1 MRNQCV
7 AGAGLQGLLAIGFGA
22 FGAHALKQVVASLP
36 PEEAARRLAWVDT
49 GSKYQ
54 LAHAAAL
61 LALAALWPAL
71 SSRPRN
77 LALAGFFWGPL
88 LFSASLY
95 AMALGGP
102 LWLGALTPVGG
113 TLMLSGWAALIWAG
127 LRRHQTGKEGLS
139 SPTSHH

>member
-7 AGAGLQGLLAIGFGA
+7 AKAGLQGLLAVGFGA
-22 FGAHALKQVVASLP
+22 FGAHGLKHSLAGLP
-36 PEEAARRLAWVDT
+36 PEEASKLLGWMDT

-71 SSRPRN
+71 APRPRN
-77 LALAGFFWGPL
+77 LAVAGFFWGPL
-88 LFSASLY
+88 VFSGSLY

-102 LWLGALTPVGG
+102 LWLGALTPLGG
-113 TLMLSGWAALIWAG
+113 LAMLLGWGALAWAG
-127 LRRHQTGKEGLS
+127 LPRKAGS
-139 SPTSHH
+139 

>member
-22 FGAHALKQVVASLP
+22 FGAHGLKHAVSGLP
-36 PEEAARRLAWVDT
+36 ADDAARLLGYLDT
-49 GSKYQ
+49 GARYQ
-54 LAHAAAL
+54 LVHAAAL

-71 SSRPRN
+71 APRPRR

-88 LFSASLY
+88 VFSASLY

-102 LWLGALTPVGG
+102 LWLGAVTPLGG
-113 TLMLSGWAALIWAG
+113 LLMLAGWAALIWAG
-127 LRRHQTGKEGLS
+127 LRRPAQAA
-139 SPTSHH
+139 

>member
-7 AGAGLQGLLAIGFGA
+7 AGAGLQGVLAIGFGA
-22 FGAHALKQVVASLP
+22 FGAHGLKHAVAGLP
-36 PEEAARRLAWVDT
+36 PEDAARILGWMDT
-49 GSKYQ
+49 GAKYQ

-71 SSRPRN
+71 APRPRN

-88 LFSASLY
+88 CFSGSLY
-95 AMALGGP
+95 AMALGAP

-113 TLMLSGWAALIWAG
+113 LAMLAGWGGLVWAG
-127 LRRHQTGKEGLS
+127 LKK
-139 SPTSHH
+139 P